1 MSDQC
6 SECEALRK
14 TVEALNNSV
23 GNLSREKSELEDEN
37 GKINREVGD
46 AQDERDA
53 AEEMAEDAEEAQ
65 DQAIAELRDEKAREL
80 ATLRKLEWCL
90 HGLCPV
96 CHGLPD
102 HHKTACQLKLEIFR
116 LDHELNRSEY
126 IHR

>member
-1 MSDQC
+1 MSGC
-6 SECEALRK
+6 CEENKKAKDALEA
-14 TVEALNNSV
+14 TVTLLRGDKDRLEQMND
-23 GNLSREKSELEDEN
+23 EL
-37 GKINREVGD
+37 NREVDEARD
-46 AQDERDA
+46 AEEDA
-53 AEEMAEDAEEAQ
+53 AERMEDAEEAQ

>member
-1 MSDQC
+1 MSGC
-6 SECEALRK
+6 CEENKKAKDALEA
-14 TVEALNNSV
+14 TVTLLRGDKDRLEQMNA
-23 GNLSREKSELEDEN
+23 EL
-37 GKINREVGD
+37 NREVDEARD
-46 AQDERDA
+46 AEEDA
-53 AEEMAEDAEEAQ
+53 AERMEDAEEAQ
-65 DQAIAELRDEKAREL
+65 DQAIAELRDEKDREL